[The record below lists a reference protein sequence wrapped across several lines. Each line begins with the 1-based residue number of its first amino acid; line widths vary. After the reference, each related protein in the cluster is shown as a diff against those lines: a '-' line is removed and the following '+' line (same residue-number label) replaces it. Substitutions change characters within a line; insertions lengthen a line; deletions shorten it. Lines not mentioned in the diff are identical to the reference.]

1 MPTARLVRMRD
12 AVPAEIVA
20 VPMGAPELKKVT
32 VPVGVGVAGR
42 FAGETLAVR
51 VTGEPA
57 AAV

>member
-1 MPTARLVRMRD
+1 LPRVIDALPALRVALPTF
-12 AVPAEIVA
+12 E
-20 VPMGAPELKKVT
+20 PEFEKVT